1 MSDTSIRIT
10 VKLIGPFVNQLGF
23 SEKIMEIPV
32 GTTVESVLSSLPLD
46 PKRPRIVTRNG
57 QAVASGEKLNDG
69 DRLAI
74 SPLYSG
80 G

>member
-1 MSDTSIRIT
+1 MNQDKIKIT

-23 SEKIMEIPV
+23 SEKIMEFPEGI
-32 GTTVESVLSSLPLD
+32 TVEKVLASISLD
-46 PKRPRIVTRNG
+46 PTRPRIVTRNG
-57 QAVASGEKLNDG
+57 QAVAMGENLKNG
-69 DRLAI
+69 DRIAI

>member
-1 MSDTSIRIT
+1 MSGTNIRIT
-10 VKLIGPFVNQLGF
+10 IKLIGPFVNQLGF
-23 SEKIMEIPV
+23 SEKIIEIPV
-32 GTTVESVLSSLPLD
+32 GATVESVLSSLALD
-46 PKRPRIVTRNG
+46 PKRPKIVTRNG
-57 QAVASGEKLNDG
+57 QAVATGEKLNEG

>member
-1 MSDTSIRIT
+1 MSGTSIRII

-23 SEKIMEIPV
+23 SEKTMEFPA
-32 GTTVESVLSSLPLD
+32 GATVESVLSSLPLD

-57 QAVASGEKLNDG
+57 QAVAPGEKLNDG
-69 DRLAI
+69 DRLAV

>member
-1 MSDTSIRIT
+1 MSGTNIKIT

-23 SEKIMEIPV
+23 SEKIMEFPA
-32 GTTVESVLSSLPLD
+32 GATVESVLSSLPLD

-57 QAVASGEKLNDG
+57 QAVATGERLNDG
-69 DRLAI
+69 DRLAV